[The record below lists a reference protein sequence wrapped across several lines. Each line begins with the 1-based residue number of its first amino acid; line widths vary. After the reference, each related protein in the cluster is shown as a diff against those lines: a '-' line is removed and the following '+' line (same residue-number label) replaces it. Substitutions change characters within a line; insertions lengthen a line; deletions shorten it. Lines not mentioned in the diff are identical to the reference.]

1 MAAHLDSVT
10 ARLDRKAV
18 LEMAG
23 HTASSDIP
31 NIDHFS
37 NTEFEVK
44 SWINH
49 TLKSLAAEK
58 ETDSVRSMHL
68 EEQTNVMVTRLQL
81 HGSQLSQKVTKTTED
96 VIQSIP
102 LVLYD
107 LQLMRNQVDSIKAGI
122 ETVRRD
128 MSDEESGN
136 RSAIQRL
143 RQLGLVKSR
152 MEECRTA
159 LRETENWSNLEQET
173 RATIHAGDFAKAAS
187 QLASA
192 QKSINVFQNTPD
204 YERRKNLLNQLQDEL
219 SNAIR
224 PQLDLALKEH
234 DAVTCHSLYNV
245 CSQIA
250 LPEAYLD
257 AYFEYC
263 QKPIVH
269 LWESARLKED
279 QEDSTETLKDFLSNF
294 FKEAFIHISE
304 EYNWCRS
311 VFPDPREA
319 MQAFIQNLFL
329 NLKPSL
335 SDRVTSAQSYY
346 GSDGLCHVADVFQI
360 TESFGLS
367 LERLFSKSVVAA
379 AENEPSGHRR
389 SGSISARRKSQQ
401 ILSLP
406 LALRTSA
413 HSEQEGWAY
422 VLYDPFLH
430 WQSQFTE
437 HQRKIL
443 ESVATAL
450 VHKLESKRGGGID
463 ISHIL
468 SFKASDAFDAARQAI
483 DVCIKLT
490 HGFGAAGLLKDLND
504 YFSSLTNNLLALVS
518 KLKQEND
525 NKIDSTEY
533 NNNTASMSDDEDEL
547 GNVQDQGD
555 WSRFQNG
562 LRLLAICKAMSQ
574 ELMSLEL
581 QVQNSLETVKDIVED
596 NEYDDSPE
604 SSSPKSTRPPSI
616 GPFSA
621 TTPTRE
627 QKRASIGLD
636 NNTSKLVRR
645 ESASFRQHLVSE
657 HSKAR
662 FPKASISLLRSSA
675 LNNFEL
681 GRLMSNI
688 SSIAEEESEKEG
700 SNGHIRLLA
709 TAQQSI
715 TYFTLACQ
723 NIVFDVVL
731 KPVISNFDKII
742 EMTDVWTANS
752 EEEGYG
758 KRAADDLEL
767 PQFSQAPSE
776 YMTRIGEQLLILPQ
790 QLEVYADDEVL
801 SFMIDELPFLSKSKP
816 PAHDKEAE
824 SQAEAADQVNV
835 EFDNSGENPEDA
847 EYDESRYQDGDR
859 GANALPAV
867 TDVSTSVTEDL
878 MVEEVLQKWTLA
890 ICHGTMQSLVDH
902 ITSDIRLLS
911 SEGSQQL
918 RVDIEYLVNVLS
930 ALDVRPSPS
939 IIQLHMLLGLSD
951 SELSQRLRDGK
962 VEDRVL
968 QRVAKVRGIE
978 LLTF

>member
-1 MAAHLDSVT
+1 MAEHSAT
-10 ARLDRKAV
+10 
-18 LEMAG
+18 
-23 HTASSDIP
+23 SDIP
-31 NIDHFS
+31 NVDHFS
-37 NTEFEVK
+37 KADFEVK
-44 SWINH
+44 NWINL

-58 ETDSVRSMHL
+58 KTDSVHSVHL
-68 EEQTNVMVTRLQL
+68 EERTNVMVTRLQL
-81 HGSQLSQKVTKTTED
+81 HGSQISHKVKTTTED
-96 VIQSIP
+96 VMQSIP

-128 MSDEESGN
+128 MSDEDTGN
-136 RSAIQRL
+136 RSAVQRL

-152 MEECRTA
+152 MEDCRTA

-173 RATIHAGDFAKAAS
+173 RSTIQAGDFAKAAG

-204 YERRKNLLNQLQDEL
+204 YERRKELLNQLQDEL

-234 DAVTCHSLYNV
+234 DAVTCHNLYNV

-250 LPEAYLD
+250 LPEVYLD

-263 QKPIVH
+263 QIPIVQ
-269 LWESARLKED
+269 LWESAHLKED
-279 QEDSTETLKDFLSNF
+279 QAGSKDSLKDFLSNF

-329 NLKPSL
+329 NLNPSL
-335 SDRVTSAQSYY
+335 SDRVASAQSYY
-346 GSDGLCHVADVFQI
+346 GSDGLAHVADVFQI

-401 ILSLP
+401 ILAIP

-422 VLYDPFLH
+422 VLYDPFLQ

-437 HQRKIL
+437 QQKKIL

-450 VHKLESKRGGGID
+450 VHKLESSQGGGID
-463 ISHIL
+463 ISHIS
-468 SFKASDAFDAARQAI
+468 SFRTSDAFEAARQAI
-483 DVCIKLT
+483 DVCVKLT

-504 YFSSLTNNLLALVS
+504 YFSNLTNKLIALVN
-518 KLKQEND
+518 KLNQDDD
-525 NKIDSTEY
+525 NKIDSAEN
-533 NNNTASMSDDEDEL
+533 NNNTVSMSDDEDEL
-547 GNVQDQGD
+547 GSMQDQGD
-555 WSRFQNG
+555 WSKFQNG

-581 QVQNSLETVKDIVED
+581 RIQNSLETVKDIVED
-596 NEYDDSPE
+596 KDHDDSPE

-627 QKRASIGLD
+627 QKRASIGHD

-657 HSKAR
+657 HSKTR

-681 GRLMSNI
+681 ARLMSNI
-688 SSIAEEESEKEG
+688 SAIAEEESEKES

-709 TAQQSI
+709 TAQQAI
-715 TYFTLACQ
+715 TQFTLACQ
-723 NIVFDVVL
+723 HFVFDVVL
-731 KPVISNFDKII
+731 RPVTDNFDKIMGMADI
-742 EMTDVWTANS
+742 WTANS

-758 KRAADDLEL
+758 KRAVDDVEL

-801 SFMIDELPFLSKSKP
+801 SFMIDELPFLSKSKST
-816 PAHDKEAE
+816 ASDRDIE
-824 SQAEAADQVNV
+824 SKAEAIDQVNV
-835 EFDNSGENPEDA
+835 EFDNTGENLEDTT
-847 EYDESRYQDGDR
+847 YDESTYQNEDTE
-859 GANALPAV
+859 APALPPIA
-867 TDVSTSVTEDL
+867 DVSTSVNEDL
-878 MVEEVLQKWTLA
+878 MAEEVLQKWTLA
-890 ICHGTMQSLVDH
+890 ICHGAMQSLVHH
-902 ITSDIRLLS
+902 ITSDIRSLS
-911 SEGSQQL
+911 PQGSQQL
-918 RVDIEYLVNVLS
+918 RVDIEYMVNVLS

-951 SELSQRLRDGK
+951 SELSQRLKDGNQ
-962 VEDRVL
+962 EDKVL

-978 LLTF
+978 LLKF